1 MPPRTHKDMKNN
13 RNSKIKQVA
22 VLGFAS
28 VMMFGFAFGLV
39 PLYEVFCELT
49 GFGGGRFEQSTL
61 ALDTS
66 EGLIGSEAIDREVNI
81 QFLADVGR
89 GLPWE
94 FRPTETQITVKVGE
108 INETQYYARNF
119 ANHAVTGQAVPSV
132 TPAFGATSLRKV
144 ECFCFTQ
151 QLLEAGEEVEMPV
164 LFYVDPDLPADIG
177 TLTLSYSMFPVEMAE
192 VEAEVDGM
200 GHTAANMEHL

>member
-1 MPPRTHKDMKNN
+1 MKNN
-13 RNSKIKQVA
+13 RNPKNKQA
-22 VLGFAS
+22 AMLGLAA

-49 GFGGGRFEQSTL
+49 GFGGGRFDQTTFVSD
-61 ALDTS
+61 AS
-66 EGLIGSEAIDREVNI
+66 MSHAGSEVVDREVNI

-94 FRPTETQITVKVGE
+94 FRPTEAQMRVKVGE
-108 INETQYYARNF
+108 INETRYYARNF
-119 ANHAVTGQAVPSV
+119 SNHAVTGQAVPSV

-151 QLLEAGEEVEMPV
+151 QRLEAGEEVEMPV
-164 LFYVDPDLPADIG
+164 LFYIDAADLPADIG
-177 TLTLSYSMFPVEMAE
+177 TLTLSYSMFPVEMHD
-192 VEAEVDGM
+192 AEVDGM